1 MSGTVWRSIIEK
13 GHSNAFRATCIDLCL
28 HGCMGVH
35 QVSPCGS
42 HRCFMVH
49 VAAAHPCQV
58 PGFARQRLTARF
70 GSCQHTRLAEV
81 VLERACYV
89 SSSLA
94 QAKRNIRAAAVHM
107 QLSTY
112 NGAAR
117 CSTRHASARKKQ
129 PCIRTCIL
137 KKKRTDGHAC
147 EKETGAHDNTQS
159 IGLHAAYLRGAKG
172 EKRDEMYRSF
182 CTRVKLGSDAR
193 FLETFALSA

>member
-1 MSGTVWRSIIEK
+1 MTGAAWRSIVEK
-13 GHSNAFRATCIDLCL
+13 WHSKACRATCIDLCL
-28 HGCMGVH
+28 HGCLSVNRA
-35 QVSPCGS
+35 SPYAS

-49 VAAAHPCQV
+49 VAAARPCQV
-58 PGFARQRLTARF
+58 PGFATQHLTARF
-70 GSCQHTRLAEV
+70 RSCQQTRLAQV
-81 VLERACYV
+81 VLERACHV

-94 QAKRNIRAAAVHM
+94 HAKHTITAAAAHM

-129 PCIRTCIL
+129 PCIRKCIL

-147 EKETGAHDNTQS
+147 EKETRAHDNTQS
-159 IGLHAAYLRGAKG
+159 IELHAAHLRGAKG
-172 EKRDEMYRSF
+172 EKRDELYRSF
-182 CTRVKLGSDAR
+182 CTRVKLDPDAR